1 MLDGPV
7 VLHQYVSER
16 QTFDYYACDDG
27 KLNQSHKQRAHRK
40 KSGEYTIQELISLVY
55 LLLIV
60 S

>member
-27 KLNQSHKQRAHRK
+27 KLNQSHKQRAHRN
-40 KSGEYTIQELISLVY
+40 KSGEYTI
-55 LLLIV
+55 
-60 S
+60 